1 MDSIFKFLIICFL
14 SITTFSHAQ
23 NSSNWVKGNVLKY
36 TKSLKKSKGFR
47 NVLVSNGDT
56 IVKTNRKGI
65 FKIPIT
71 AGQVIFPI
79 LPSGYNYTNPKK
91 WWFNVPDS
99 LDRESNFEI
108 TFGLQRVKKKKKFK
122 FLAIGDIQVGT
133 KEELT
138 QATASILQELLN
150 RDDYEFSVY
159 LGDLVNDSP
168 ELFAPL
174 KQLIDDVPQQ
184 SWVVYGN
191 HDRDFSDDH
200 IKQPKQFREHF
211 GSETYAYF
219 YNNVLFISLNS
230 ITPKGKFGY
239 TGSYQKKQLHFLS
252 QLLETIDYEY
262 PIVINQHI
270 PLVWMKNRQEILNI
284 LDLFK
289 NVLFLTGHS
298 HTVFQNR
305 IETPSG
311 NTIHELTAGAVSG
324 NWWTGQKDWQGIPVS
339 LMSCGTP
346 RGYFEIQFDNAEYKI
361 KYKGVN
367 LPYNQQFSVWL
378 GDLDAEPLAS
388 LSKSNEFYINFYA
401 GSNKSKVSVVAP
413 NGETIVL
420 KKEAIVD
427 PHVNYIRR
435 SQSKGNSPD
444 KNSKKAP
451 YLRKKS
457 QHVWKGVMP
466 TTLSN
471 GYHKME
477 ILIEDPQLATIRQS
491 FWIYKE

>member
-1 MDSIFKFLIICFL
+1 MDFIFKFLIICFL
-14 SITTFSHAQ
+14 SLTTFSQAQ
-23 NSSNWVKGNVLKY
+23 NSVNWAKGNVLKY
-36 TKSLKKSKGFR
+36 TKSLKKSKGLN

-56 IVKTNRKGI
+56 IVETNRKGA
-65 FKIPIT
+65 FKIPIK

-79 LPSGYNYTNPKK
+79 LPSGYKYTNPEK

-99 LDRESNFEI
+99 LEGESYIDI

-133 KEELT
+133 NEELT
-138 QATASILQELLN
+138 QATKSILQELLN
-150 RDDYEFSVY
+150 RNDYDFSIY

-168 ELFAPL
+168 ELFVPL
-174 KQLIDDVPQQ
+174 KQLIDHVPQQ

-191 HDRDFSDDH
+191 HDRDFTGDKT
-200 IKQPKQFREHF
+200 KQPQKFREHF

-219 YNNVLFISLNS
+219 YNKVLFISLNS
-230 ITPKGKFGY
+230 ITPEGKFGY
-239 TGSYQKKQLHFLS
+239 SGRYQNSQLRFLS
-252 QLLETIDYEY
+252 QLLKTIDYEY

-270 PLVWMKNRQEILNI
+270 PLMWMKNKQDVLNI
-284 LDLFK
+284 LDSFK

-298 HTVFQNR
+298 HTVFQNN

-346 RGYFEIQFDNAEYKI
+346 KGYFEIEFDKTEYKI
-361 KYKGVN
+361 NYKGVD
-367 LPYNQQFSVWL
+367 LPSNKQFSVWL
-378 GDLDAEPLAS
+378 GDMDAEPLAS
-388 LSKSNEFYINFYA
+388 LSKNNEFYINVFA
-401 GSNKSKVSVVAP
+401 GSNSTQVSITLP
-413 NGETIVL
+413 NGEIISL
-420 KKEAIVD
+420 KKDFVVD

-435 SQSKGNSPD
+435 SQIEGDSPD

-451 YLRKKS
+451 YLRRKS
-457 QHVWKGVMP
+457 HHIWKGVLP
-466 TTLSN
+466 DN
-471 GYHKME
+471 IAAGYHKIE
-477 ILIEDPQLATIRQS
+477 ILIQDPHLSTIKQS
-491 FWIYKE
+491 FWIQK